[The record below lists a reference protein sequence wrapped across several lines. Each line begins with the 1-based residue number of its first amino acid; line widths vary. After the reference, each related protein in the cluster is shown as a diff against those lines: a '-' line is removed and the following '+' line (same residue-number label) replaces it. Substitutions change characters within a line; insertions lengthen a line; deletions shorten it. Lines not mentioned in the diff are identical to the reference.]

1 MKIIA
6 YTIFVILMLATKV
19 EALPNLLDSNYEITL
34 VTSGLGAANG
44 MAVDSGGNLFIND
57 YRDPGTG
64 EGKIYWIK
72 PNGDMTVINSNLY
85 YQDGIAVLPTGN
97 LLVGTND
104 IYEVTRD
111 GSVSLY
117 LSGLSYPGHMESDG
131 VGNFYVSE
139 GGSGRIT
146 ILHPDKSTETFISGL
161 NNPNS
166 TTFDDQGHLWV
177 TEHNLGKVIEFDGT
191 GQKLQEISGL
201 TSLGPSGMEFWDGS
215 IFITNSM
222 DNSIV
227 RIEKD
232 GSSAYFAT
240 GFTGKANPPFIGPAG
255 LLAVGNILYISD
267 ADNLWKI
274 EQVSVP
280 EPTTL
285 FLLGTGLIGIIILRK
300 KFAY

>member
-111 GSVSLY
+111 VSVSLY

-139 GGSGRIT
+139 GG
-146 ILHPDKSTETFISGL
+146 
-161 NNPNS
+161 
-166 TTFDDQGHLWV
+166 
-177 TEHNLGKVIEFDGT
+177 
-191 GQKLQEISGL
+191 
-201 TSLGPSGMEFWDGS
+201 
-215 IFITNSM
+215 
-222 DNSIV
+222 
-227 RIEKD
+227 
-232 GSSAYFAT
+232 
-240 GFTGKANPPFIGPAG
+240 
-255 LLAVGNILYISD
+255 
-267 ADNLWKI
+267 
-274 EQVSVP
+274 
-280 EPTTL
+280 
-285 FLLGTGLIGIIILRK
+285 
-300 KFAY
+300 